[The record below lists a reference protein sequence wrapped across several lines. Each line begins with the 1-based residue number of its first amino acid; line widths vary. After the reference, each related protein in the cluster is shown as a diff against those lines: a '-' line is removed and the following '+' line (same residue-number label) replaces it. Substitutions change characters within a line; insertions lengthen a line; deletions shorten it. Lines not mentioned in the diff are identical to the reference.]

1 MRCVLVPKRVVVNGD
16 VVAATA
22 SPLAREITGA
32 GVRFGRVDTRH
43 RVVKHADGR
52 VQLHNRST
60 CHLLYVRR
68 ADGGEEP
75 VAMNGGTTTMN
86 NRDSVWLVRSLAA
99 VVSRRRVESWVR
111 MKVHCACLTTPP
123 TSPQA
128 EQPLCRIRRDVGCV
142 RGVWGHAQRK
152 VELEGDVFLNHGF
165 VVVCLPDP
173 PVLQPDPPAA
183 AAAVA
188 AVESQP
194 SQAESEATPPIFD
207 ITAFKKPPS
216 ASPLQ
221 TSASPPSAT
230 PSPSPPPPPLPS
242 SPSTASPPSLA
253 QMPKVHAKPPKP
265 PPQLAKPSQPS
276 PKPLP
281 TPTSAPV
288 AKAAPPPAQ
297 KLFHSMCLFN
307 LNNIGNDIRVVRSPR
322 LPRCVYANARGVCA
336 AELS

>member
-1 MRCVLVPKRVVVNGD
+1 MRCVLVPQWVVVNGD

-173 PVLQPDPPAA
+173 PVPTRPTRSSSSCGSRRV
-183 AAAVA
+183 AAVA
-188 AVESQP
+188 
-194 SQAESEATPPIFD
+194 
-207 ITAFKKPPS
+207 
-216 ASPLQ
+216 
-221 TSASPPSAT
+221 
-230 PSPSPPPPPLPS
+230 
-242 SPSTASPPSLA
+242 
-253 QMPKVHAKPPKP
+253 
-265 PPQLAKPSQPS
+265 
-276 PKPLP
+276 
-281 TPTSAPV
+281 
-288 AKAAPPPAQ
+288 
-297 KLFHSMCLFN
+297 
-307 LNNIGNDIRVVRSPR
+307 G
-322 LPRCVYANARGVCA
+322 
-336 AELS
+336 